1 MRVFAF
7 FTAVICAFALM
18 SIAAP
23 AAEPAEQLLTYSPE
37 RESESVNAAAAS
49 VYEVGSRSFIYSYN
63 SSEQRPIG
71 HLAKL
76 MVYLL
81 AVEKIESGELSLS
94 DTATVSA
101 RANSMQGAQIWL
113 DIGEV
118 ITVDELMRSIAI
130 GNANDAC
137 VALAERIAGSEED
150 LVAMM
155 NSEALRLGMKNTVF
169 KDSSG
174 LDPGTVSTAA
184 DISLLI
190 AELCRHPDSLAPF
203 SIRLDEVRGG
213 KAQLVSL
220 NTLISSCKGAI
231 GFKIGTLEHSG
242 ECAAEAVRRGDR
254 IICSVI
260 LGSDPGADIAAEA
273 ERLMNKALADTV
285 LFIPDFPEEAAGPLK
300 AVHGQAHECSLEHG
314 DIQGITLR
322 TEDKES
328 VTARVTLPAKL
339 EAPVGKGEVVGS
351 VSYYVGDRFAFSVKI
366 FTGESISP
374 VTFGYVFKK
383 IWLNLLKC

>member
-18 SIAAP
+18 SVAAP
-23 AAEPAEQLLTYSPE
+23 AAEPAEQLLMYSPE

-169 KDSSG
+169 KDSK
-174 LDPGTVSTAA
+174 LT
-184 DISLLI
+184 
-190 AELCRHPDSLAPF
+190 
-203 SIRLDEVRGG
+203 
-213 KAQLVSL
+213 
-220 NTLISSCKGAI
+220 
-231 GFKIGTLEHSG
+231 
-242 ECAAEAVRRGDR
+242 
-254 IICSVI
+254 SVI
-260 LGSDPGADIAAEA
+260 ILTFFIRMCQTRKNCIAVDI
-273 ERLMNKALADTV
+273 K
-285 LFIPDFPEEAAGPLK
+285 
-300 AVHGQAHECSLEHG
+300 
-314 DIQGITLR
+314 
-322 TEDKES
+322 
-328 VTARVTLPAKL
+328 
-339 EAPVGKGEVVGS
+339 
-351 VSYYVGDRFAFSVKI
+351 
-366 FTGESISP
+366 
-374 VTFGYVFKK
+374 
-383 IWLNLLKC
+383 